1 MVKIYRIDPE
11 NPDKKVISEAISIL
25 RNRGLV
31 VYPTDTVYGLGANPL
46 DAEAVRKVYWAKR
59 RVGKPLPILV
69 SSIDAVKRIAY
80 VDEAALRLM
89 ERFWPGPLTIVLR
102 AKDVIPKE
110 VTLGTGKVGVRM
122 PNHKVALMLAERLNG
137 LIIGTSANIS
147 GKPSPKTI
155 EEVIEQLGDRVDLIL
170 DAGPARI
177 GIPSAVV
184 DLTGNRLRII
194 REGPISYSELLSVV
208 NEDH

>member
-46 DAEAVRKVYWAKR
+46 DVEAVRKVYWAKR
-59 RVGKPLPILV
+59 RIGKPLPILV

-80 VDEAALRLM
+80 VDEVALRLM

-102 AKDVIPKE
+102 ARDVIPKE

-122 PNHKVALMLAERLNG
+122 PNHKVALMLAEGLNG

-155 EEVIEQLGDRVDLIL
+155 EEVIKQLGDRVDLIL

-177 GIPSAVV
+177 GIPSTVV

-194 REGPISYSELLSVV
+194 REGPISYNELLSVV
-208 NEDH
+208 NVGY

>member
-11 NPDKKVISEAISIL
+11 NPDKKVISEAIGIL

-122 PNHKVALMLAERLNG
+122 PNHKVALMLAEGLNG

-170 DAGPARI
+170 DAGPARM
-177 GIPSAVV
+177 GIPSTVV

-194 REGPISYSELLSVV
+194 REGPISYNELLSVV
-208 NEDH
+208 NEGY

>member
-122 PNHKVALMLAERLNG
+122 PNHKVALMLAEGLNG

>member
-11 NPDKKVISEAISIL
+11 NPDKKVISEAIGIL

-102 AKDVIPKE
+102 ARDIIPKE

-122 PNHKVALMLAERLNG
+122 PNHKVALMLAEGLNG

-170 DAGPARI
+170 DAGPARM
-177 GIPSAVV
+177 GIPSTVV

-194 REGPISYSELLSVV
+194 REGPISYNELLSVV
-208 NEDH
+208 NEGY

>member
-11 NPDKKVISEAISIL
+11 NPDKKVISEAIGIL

-102 AKDVIPKE
+102 ARDIIPKE

-122 PNHKVALMLAERLNG
+122 PNHKVALMLAEGLNG

-170 DAGPARI
+170 DAGPARM
-177 GIPSAVV
+177 GIPSTVV
-184 DLTGNRLRII
+184 DLIGNRLRII
-194 REGPISYSELLSVV
+194 REGPISYNELLSVV
-208 NEDH
+208 NEGY